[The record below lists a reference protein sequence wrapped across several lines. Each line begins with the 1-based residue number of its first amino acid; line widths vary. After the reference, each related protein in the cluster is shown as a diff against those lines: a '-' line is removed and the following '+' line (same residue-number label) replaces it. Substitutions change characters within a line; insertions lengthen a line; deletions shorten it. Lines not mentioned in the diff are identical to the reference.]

1 MGLMKDR
8 AVLWHDYYRS
18 SLGREK
24 GGISVTFWLAGRKIE
39 TTANVSDSIQNEGKI
54 TDRQKRFVNL
64 YGQARE
70 QIKGEIKLTN
80 WQTTN

>member
-1 MGLMKDR
+1 M
-8 AVLWHDYYRS
+8 
-18 SLGREK
+18 
-24 GGISVTFWLAGRKIE
+24 ISVTFWLAGRKIE
-39 TTANVSDSIQNEGKI
+39 TTANVSDRSKMKEKI